1 MTRRP
6 VTDVA
11 ASVRRRLYNL
21 AQQSGVD
28 YNSLLVRFALERL
41 LYRLGESLEAS
52 AFVLKG
58 AMLFVAWTDSPHRST
73 RDLDLLGYGRLTP
86 DSLEKSFR
94 QICTTVVPD
103 DGLRFDVETIGV
115 EEIREQ
121 QEYGG
126 FRLAMSAYLD
136 TARIPLQ
143 IDIGVGDSVVPRPE
157 MITYPTLLNFPPP
170 RLRAYTRESLVAEKT
185 HAIVTLGIANSR
197 MKDLYDVWVLC
208 QSFSF
213 DGNTLLQAVRSTFEH
228 RATPLPVQLPAG
240 LSDSFG
246 QDGVKQGQ
254 WNAFRR
260 NLGGASPAI
269 DLPEVIGTMRGFLW
283 PVLNAAS
290 SSGNFDDRW
299 DPNRGWRP
307 LDQG

>member
-1 MTRRP
+1 
-6 VTDVA
+6 
-11 ASVRRRLYNL
+11 
-21 AQQSGVD
+21 
-28 YNSLLVRFALERL
+28 
-41 LYRLGESLEAS
+41 
-52 AFVLKG
+52 
-58 AMLFVAWTDSPHRST
+58 
-73 RDLDLLGYGRLTP
+73 
-86 DSLEKSFR
+86 
-94 QICTTVVPD
+94 VPD

-157 MITYPTLLNFPPP
+157 MITYPTLLTFPPP

-213 DGNTLLQAVRSTFEH
+213 DGKTLLQAVRSTFEH
-228 RATPLPVQLPAG
+228 RATPLPLELPTG
-240 LSDSFG
+240 LSDGFG
-246 QDGVKQGQ
+246 KDGVKQSQ
-254 WNAFRR
+254 WDGFRR
-260 NLGGASPAI
+260 KLGGASPAI
-269 DLPEVIGTMRGFLW
+269 DLSEVVGTRREFLW
-283 PVLNAAS
+283 PVLGAAS
-290 SSGNFDDRW
+290 SSENFDDVW
-299 DPNRGWRP
+299 VPDRGWRP